1 MKKLAIIGRPNV
13 GKSSLFNRLL
23 KKRDAITS
31 DQAGTTRDVK
41 KRIAQILDKEVQIL
55 DTGGLDKGCELFD
68 KIKEKAVKAAYE
80 ADIILYMV
88 DGKTIANDE
97 DKKFFY
103 ELQAMG
109 KSICL
114 VVNKIDNDKMKEK
127 LWDYYEFGT
136 DTIFGISV
144 AHNRNTIKLIEW
156 IHEMLP
162 TDEERKEA
170 EEEAA
175 RLAKIEEEKASYDY
189 NLEEYDEGAEVEEIE
204 EDPTVF
210 EENDQTR
217 WYDPE
222 RLNQVKVAIIGRVN
236 VGKSSL
242 LNALVGEDRSVV
254 SSVAGTTIDPIDELL
269 EIGDKRVT
277 FVDTAGLRR
286 RGKIEGI
293 EKYALNRTKEMLKD
307 ADVALLVLDASQP
320 FKDLDEKIA
329 GLIDENRLGCI
340 IVLNKWDLTD
350 KDYEKFSEKVRGRFK
365 FLHYAPILTIS
376 ALTKQ
381 RVNKIMDMILQI
393 NENYSQRIGTSKLNR
408 VIELAQRR
416 HHLPSVKGKTIRLY
430 YVTQYDIRPPRIA
443 LVMNRPEGLHFTYRR
458 YLTNKLREAF
468 NFEGTPVLF
477 HARSKKQRT
486 TIEDEPNF
494 VEDMFGGTKA
504 VTEEEMEEMYAD
516 FEDGEYE
523 SEFEDNMEKD
533 SNSKD
538 DIEEGF
544 VDID

>member
-41 KRIAQILDKEVQIL
+41 KRIAKILDKEVQIL

-144 AHNRNTIKLIEW
+144 AHNRNTIALIEW
-156 IHEMLP
+156 IHAALP
-162 TDEERKEA
+162 TDEERIAAEA
-170 EEEAA
+170 EAA
-175 RLAKIEEEKASYDY
+175 RLAKLEEEKASYDY
-189 NLEEYDEGAEVEEIE
+189 NLEEYDEDAEEEEIDD
-204 EDPTVF
+204 DPTVF

-254 SSVAGTTIDPIDELL
+254 SNIAGTTVDPIDEL
-269 EIGDKRVT
+269 ITVGDKRVT

-286 RGKIEGI
+286 RGQIEGI
-293 EKYALNRTKEMLKD
+293 EKYALNRTREMLKD

-329 GLIDENRLGCI
+329 GLIDDNRLGCI

-350 KDYEKFSEKVRGRFK
+350 KDFEKFSEKVRGRFK

-381 RVNKIMDMILQI
+381 RVGKIMDMILQI

-443 LVMNRPEGLHFTYRR
+443 LILNRPEGLHFTYRR

-494 VEDMFGGTKA
+494 VEDMFGGTKT
-504 VTEEEMEEMYAD
+504 VTEEEMENMYAE
-516 FEDGEYE
+516 FEDGQGE
-523 SEFEDNMEKD
+523 SEFEANMDKD
-533 SNSKD
+533 SKGKD

>member
-41 KRIAQILDKEVQIL
+41 KRIAKILDKEVQVL

-80 ADIILYMV
+80 ADIILYMS
-88 DGKTIANDE
+88 DGKTIPNDE

-103 ELQAMG
+103 ELQSMG
-109 KSICL
+109 KAIAL
-114 VVNKIDNDKMKEK
+114 VVNKIDNDKMNER

-136 DTIFGISV
+136 DTVFGISV

-156 IHEMLP
+156 IHEQLP
-162 TDEERKEA
+162 T
-170 EEEAA
+170 
-175 RLAKIEEEKASYDY
+175 EEEKAEALEAEKAAALEAEKESYDY
-189 NLEEYDEGAEVEEIE
+189 NLEEYDESLEEPEENE
-204 EDPTVF
+204 EDKLVF
-210 EENDQTR
+210 EENDETR
-217 WYDPE
+217 FYDPE

-254 SSVAGTTIDPIDELL
+254 SSVAGTTIDPIDEML
-269 EIGDKRVT
+269 EVGDKRVT

-293 EKYALNRTKEMLKD
+293 EKYALNRTKEMLIG
-307 ADVALLVLDASQP
+307 ADIALLVLDASEP

-329 GLIDENRLGCI
+329 GYIDDNRLGCI

-350 KDYEKFSEKVRGRFK
+350 KDYDKFTEKVRSRFK
-365 FLHYAPILTIS
+365 FLHYAPIITIS

-381 RVNKIMDMILQI
+381 RVNKIMDKILEI

-416 HHLPSVKGKTIRLY
+416 HHLPSVKGKIIRLY

-494 VEDMFGGTKA
+494 VEDMFGGTRA
-504 VTEEEMEEMYAD
+504 VTEQEMEEMYQE
-516 FEDGEYE
+516 FEDGEGE
-523 SEFEDNMEKD
+523 SEFEHNLEKD
-533 SNSKD
+533 SKSKG

-544 VDID
+544 VDLD

>member
-23 KKRDAITS
+23 KERDAITS

-41 KRIAQILDKEVQIL
+41 KRIAKIFDKEVQIL

-68 KIKEKAVKAAYE
+68 KIKEKAIKAAYE
-80 ADIILYMV
+80 ADIILYMA
-88 DGKTIANDE
+88 DGKTIPNDE

-109 KSICL
+109 KAIAL
-114 VVNKIDNDKMKEK
+114 VVNKIDNDKMNER

-136 DTIFGISV
+136 DTVFGISV
-144 AHNRNTIKLIEW
+144 SHNRNTVKLIEW
-156 IHEMLP
+156 IHEQLP
-162 TDEERKEA
+162 EKGEDQDNSLTEESEESGELEPELDDEHAFLDEWDEEKEKDDDTRA
-170 EEEAA
+170 
-175 RLAKIEEEKASYDY
+175 
-189 NLEEYDEGAEVEEIE
+189 
-204 EDPTVF
+204 F
-210 EENDQTR
+210 EENDETR
-217 WYDPE
+217 FYDPE
-222 RLNQVKVAIIGRVN
+222 RLNQIKVAIIGRVN

-254 SSVAGTTIDPIDELL
+254 SSVAGTTIDPIDEVI
-269 EIGDKRVT
+269 EVGDKKVT

-286 RGKIEGI
+286 RGKIVGI
-293 EKYALNRTKEMLKD
+293 EKFALNRTKEMLKD
-307 ADVALLVLDASQP
+307 ADIALLVLDASEP

-329 GLIDENRLGCI
+329 GLVDENRLACI

-350 KDYEKFSEKVRGRFK
+350 KDFDAFREKVRSRFK
-365 FLHYAPILTIS
+365 FLHYAPIITIS

-381 RVNKIMDMILQI
+381 RVNKIMDKILEI
-393 NENYSQRIGTSKLNR
+393 NDNFSQRIGTSKLNR

-416 HHLPSVKGKTIRLY
+416 HHLPSVKGKIIRIY

-477 HARSKKQRT
+477 HARSKKQKT
-486 TIEDEPNF
+486 HISDEPDF
-494 VEDMFGGTKA
+494 MEEHFGEP
-504 VTEEEMEEMYAD
+504 VTDEEMYEMY
-516 FEDGEYE
+516 EDEEYE
-523 SEFEDNMEKD
+523 SEFEENLEEDKKHKD
-533 SNSKD
+533 D

>member
-109 KSICL
+109 KHICL
-114 VVNKIDNDKMKEK
+114 VVNKIDNDKLKEK

-144 AHNRNTIKLIEW
+144 AHNRNTIALIEW
-156 IHEMLP
+156 IHAALP
-162 TDEERKEA
+162 TNEENREA
-170 EEEAA
+170 EEEAL
-175 RLAKIEEEKASYDY
+175 RLKK
-189 NLEEYDEGAEVEEIE
+189 LEEAKAAHDYHLKEFDEDVDYKVVD

-254 SSVAGTTIDPIDELL
+254 SDVAGTTVDPIDELIV
-269 EIGDKRVT
+269 IGDKRVT

-286 RGKIEGI
+286 RGQIEGI
-293 EKYALNRTKEMLKD
+293 EKYALNRTKEMLYD

-350 KDYEKFSEKVRGRFK
+350 KDYEKHVEMIRGRFK

-376 ALTKQ
+376 ALTNR

-408 VIELAQRR
+408 VIELAQRK
-416 HHLPSVKGKTIRLY
+416 HHLPSVNGKTIRLY

-443 LVMNRPEGLHFTYRR
+443 LILNRPEGLHFTYRR

-468 NFEGTPVLF
+468 NFEGVPILF

-494 VEDMFGGTKA
+494 VEDRFGGTKA
-504 VTEEEMEEMYAD
+504 VTEEEMAEMYQE
-516 FEDGEYE
+516 FEEGEGE
-523 SEFEDNMEKD
+523 SEFENNMDKD
-533 SNSKD
+533 SKSKN